1 MNGHQYEQKCAKK
14 LKRHGFRKIEITRE
28 SGDQGIDI
36 IAYRKRKKYGIQ
48 CKYYSYPVGNHAVQ
62 EAFAGAKYYDCDIAA
77 VMTNASF
84 TKSAKTLANRTEVL
98 LWSDNKIPFSRRSF
112 FATKYIGLFA
122 FLAGIFEWSAMLKIG
137 NTAYPFLQK
146 TELLSLI
153 VGGFLGIFE
162 YGKWTLPFLSGIFY
176 FISGFINFLFPSMT
190 KRIGTYG
197 IIFYLIII
205 LISFSRAIYLYKKKH
220 KNNN

>member
-1 MNGHQYEQKCAKK
+1 
-14 LKRHGFRKIEITRE
+14 
-28 SGDQGIDI
+28 
-36 IAYRKRKKYGIQ
+36 
-48 CKYYSYPVGNHAVQ
+48 
-62 EAFAGAKYYDCDIAA
+62 
-77 VMTNASF
+77 MTNASF

-153 VGGFLGIFE
+153 AGGFLGIFE
-162 YGKWTLPFLSGIFY
+162 YGKTYIVWLGIYNIIVRHLLFHQRIHKFSVSVYDKKNRNLWYYILSHNHSHFIFE
-176 FISGFINFLFPSMT
+176 S
-190 KRIGTYG
+190 
-197 IIFYLIII
+197 YLSI
-205 LISFSRAIYLYKKKH
+205 
-220 KNNN
+220 